1 MSLKEAKNELINLYM
16 AIKIRKAN
24 DIKKLTKEEL
34 DIEKAQLNFLPIL
47 DIINYINNTID
58 TLVELRATDKFQKY
72 LENEAQKKNYKNTE
86 NPNDENG
93 LKLYE
98 DFLIRAESAIRKHIS
113 VIYKKILLIFN

>member
-1 MSLKEAKNELINLYM
+1 MSLKEAKDELINLYLT
-16 AIKIRKAN
+16 IKVRKAN
-24 DIKKLTKEEL
+24 DIEKLTKEEL
-34 DIEKAQLNFLPIL
+34 ENEKAHLDNLSIL
-47 DIINYINNTID
+47 DIISYINNTID
-58 TLVELRATDKFQKY
+58 TLIELKAIDKYQNY
-72 LENEAQKKNYKNTE
+72 LEEEAQKNNYKNTE